1 MRILLYNEEL
11 DEEIVKEFV
20 AIVER
25 IILEETIISDYLTK
39 NRSVNKDNDC
49 IDIKKAIFDH
59 RLINSAFFKKVLNG
73 VHAWYE
79 YLKEEEKNR
88 KMVFN
93 PIWVC
98 ALPDEGDKRETV
110 AAVESFGFAL
120 EKLAKELI
128 LGRIKYKHYTNKTQE
143 EREETIS

>member
-1 MRILLYNEEL
+1 MRILLYNKEL
-11 DEEIVKEFV
+11 DKEIVKEFV

-25 IILEETIISDYLTK
+25 IILEETIIADYLTK
-39 NRSVNKDNDC
+39 NMYVNRDNDC
-49 IDIKKAIFDH
+49 IDTKKAIFDR
-59 RLINSAFFKKVLNG
+59 RLITSAFFKEALNG

-88 KMVFN
+88 KMYFN

-98 ALPDEGDKRETV
+98 ALPDEGDEETTR
-110 AAVESFGFAL
+110 ARVESFGFAL

-128 LGRIKYKHYTNKTQE
+128 LGRKLL
-143 EREETIS
+143 